1 MTSRTTRYPSTGNGE
16 LSPAFL
22 ELKGTLNPRFYA
34 AFRGGYEFAVG
45 YRVNRFQT
53 LKVGYEVFRTT
64 DVPGSQD
71 NVFGV
76 QFVTSVHA
84 LSKAFGN

>member
-1 MTSRTTRYPSTGNGE
+1 MKDDSGGE
-16 LSPAFL
+16 AEHFL
-22 ELKGTLNPRFYA
+22 PNRQS
-34 AFRGGYEFAVG
+34 YEFAVG
-45 YRVNRFQT
+45 YRVNRLQT

>member
-1 MTSRTTRYPSTGNGE
+1 
-16 LSPAFL
+16 
-22 ELKGTLNPRFYA
+22 
-34 AFRGGYEFAVG
+34 
-45 YRVNRFQT
+45 
-53 LKVGYEVFRTT
+53 VFRTA